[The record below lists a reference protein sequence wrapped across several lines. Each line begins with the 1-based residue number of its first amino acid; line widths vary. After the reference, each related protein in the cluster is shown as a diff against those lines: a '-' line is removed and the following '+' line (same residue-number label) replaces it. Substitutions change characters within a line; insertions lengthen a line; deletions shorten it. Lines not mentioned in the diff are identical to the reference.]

1 MARNRGPAGSLSP
14 SDEPFRVKF
23 SLLLFS
29 LFLLASGANAQ
40 TNGGTIAFVGGRILP
55 VSRPPIEKGTLL
67 VKDGKIIAVG
77 DSSLTIP
84 ADATIIR
91 SEGKTIMPGLVDT
104 HSHIAG
110 PAGGDSSAPI
120 QPDIRVYDSLN
131 MRESSVK
138 KALAGG
144 ITTANIMPGSG
155 HLMSGQTVYI
165 KLRGG
170 KTIEDYFI
178 RDSAGNP
185 SGGMKMAN
193 GTNSIGSP
201 PFPGTRGK
209 SVALIREQF
218 IRAQEYRKKV
228 RDARGDA
235 SKLPPRDLGMEAL
248 VEVLDGKR
256 IVQHHTHRADDIM
269 SVLRLQKEFGF
280 KVVLHHVSEGWKVA
294 EEIARAKV
302 PCSIILIDAPG
313 GKLEAV
319 DLSFKTGAVLE
330 KAGVPVAYH
339 TDDGITDSRL
349 FLRSAALGVR
359 AGLSREAALQSVTL
373 AGAKMLGLDSRLGS
387 LETGKDADFIV
398 LSGDPLSVYT
408 HILQTYIEGRKVFDR
423 DDARDALFAV
433 GGVGAG
439 EELRPYLCC
448 ADEEAAKR

>member
-1 MARNRGPAGSLSP
+1 
-14 SDEPFRVKF
+14 VKF

-228 RDARGDA
+228 RRNRRYAACRPTQVY
-235 SKLPPRDLGMEAL
+235 S
-248 VEVLDGKR
+248 
-256 IVQHHTHRADDIM
+256 
-269 SVLRLQKEFGF
+269 S
-280 KVVLHHVSEGWKVA
+280 
-294 EEIARAKV
+294 
-302 PCSIILIDAPG
+302 
-313 GKLEAV
+313 
-319 DLSFKTGAVLE
+319 
-330 KAGVPVAYH
+330 AGV
-339 TDDGITDSRL
+339 S
-349 FLRSAALGVR
+349 
-359 AGLSREAALQSVTL
+359 
-373 AGAKMLGLDSRLGS
+373 
-387 LETGKDADFIV
+387 
-398 LSGDPLSVYT
+398 
-408 HILQTYIEGRKVFDR
+408 
-423 DDARDALFAV
+423 
-433 GGVGAG
+433 
-439 EELRPYLCC
+439 
-448 ADEEAAKR
+448 